1 MRTPLSRSEL
11 SLETNGSRYDGA
23 VAYMPTAGSAS
34 LSTSLPGR
42 LTVVIHNSPLYCD
55 CLTRSIKDAV
65 GDEVVSFASVEEW
78 LASPPAPAALVLV
91 CISGMASDV
100 GAQQLDSLVVR
111 RENQPPVVVLGD
123 CEVPEYVVGILAKGA
138 RGYIPTSLSLDI
150 MVQALALVRAGGVF
164 LPANSLLMSQR
175 MTGELPTASRAGLG
189 MFTTKQAAVIEAI
202 RKGKANKTI
211 AYELNMCE
219 STVKVHVRNIMKKLK
234 ARNRTQVA
242 FIASQ
247 MLRESV
253 D

>member
-1 MRTPLSRSEL
+1 LVEVTGYAYAPQAFEL

-123 CEVPEYVVGILAKGA
+123 CEVPEYVRWHFGQRRSRLHTDQSFLGHHGAGAGA
-138 RGYIPTSLSLDI
+138 R
-150 MVQALALVRAGGVF
+150 AGWRRV
-164 LPANSLLMSQR
+164 S
-175 MTGELPTASRAGLG
+175 AG
-189 MFTTKQAAVIEAI
+189 K
-202 RKGKANKTI
+202 
-211 AYELNMCE
+211 
-219 STVKVHVRNIMKKLK
+219 
-234 ARNRTQVA
+234 
-242 FIASQ
+242 
-247 MLRESV
+247 
-253 D
+253 